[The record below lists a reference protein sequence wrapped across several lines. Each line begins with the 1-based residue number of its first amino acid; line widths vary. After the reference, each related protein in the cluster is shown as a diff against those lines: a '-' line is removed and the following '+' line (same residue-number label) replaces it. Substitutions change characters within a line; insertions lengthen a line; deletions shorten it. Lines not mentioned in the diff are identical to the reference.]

1 MGGLFVTRSHWVRSG
16 QGVPGDGQSPGG
28 HRQRACLGWPPG
40 AKSGKLGRSFW
51 LERKNPARRIQL
63 GGGSSRSGCTKCMPI
78 ITDFGPAVQDY
89 RAHFESSAFPRPAE
103 CPCCGAAHTFIG
115 HGFYLRKPKDQT
127 QVYRIWLKRWFCKAC
142 HTTLS
147 VLPSFLL
154 RFRHYLLGVI
164 QQVVVA
170 RFEDHASWQATA
182 RQCAPEGLPA
192 PRTIGRWCHAFAA
205 QAARWWAA
213 VQATLAQ
220 QDSAAPALDPLGP
233 AAGPSTH
240 PALCSMPPRICWPGP
255 RPAGR
260 KWSATA
266 AKIACASSG
275 TGAGAAAWHGW
286 SNPHSLRT
294 GQRGAGPVC
303 S

>member
-1 MGGLFVTRSHWVRSG
+1 
-16 QGVPGDGQSPGG
+16 
-28 HRQRACLGWPPG
+28 
-40 AKSGKLGRSFW
+40 
-51 LERKNPARRIQL
+51 
-63 GGGSSRSGCTKCMPI
+63 MPI

-89 RAHFESSAFPRPAE
+89 LAQFDARAFPRPE
-103 CPCCGAAHTFIG
+103 QCPHCGTPHTFIG
-115 HGFYLRKPKDQT
+115 HGYYLRKPKDQT

-170 RFEDHASWQATA
+170 RFEANASWHAIEC
-182 RQCAPEGLPA
+182 QCAPDGLPA

-205 QAARWWAA
+205 QAADWWAA

-220 QDSAAPALDPLGP
+220 PGQRLPGLGPPGSGGRAARRAVRPTPCRHASAGLGQDPLAGSGRLRPQRSPALSLALGRWPRPGAAGLTHTVCGLGSRAPA
-233 AAGPSTH
+233 
-240 PALCSMPPRICWPGP
+240 R
-255 RPAGR
+255 
-260 KWSATA
+260 
-266 AKIACASSG
+266 
-275 TGAGAAAWHGW
+275 
-286 SNPHSLRT
+286 
-294 GQRGAGPVC
+294 VC